1 MRNMDK
7 DSLSNLTGMIKNSPV
22 PFIICNPRLDDN
34 PIVACNTAFVEL
46 TGYDESEIIG
56 HNCRFLS
63 GADTDPEHTQTIVN
77 AVKNHEPLLIQLLNY
92 KKDGTTFRNA
102 LMIAPIFDDEDQLA
116 YFLGSQME
124 IAETY
129 DYISSER
136 QVAAIK
142 LVELLSPQQKRVLAQ
157 VAKGY
162 RNKQIAHNLQISVST
177 VKMHRAEAL
186 AKMNLST
193 SAEAIRVAVEAGL

>member
-1 MRNMDK
+1 
-7 DSLSNLTGMIKNSPV
+7 
-22 PFIICNPRLDDN
+22 
-34 PIVACNTAFVEL
+34 
-46 TGYDESEIIG
+46 
-56 HNCRFLS
+56 
-63 GADTDPEHTQTIVN
+63 
-77 AVKNHEPLLIQLLNY
+77 
-92 KKDGTTFRNA
+92 
-102 LMIAPIFDDEDQLA
+102 
-116 YFLGSQME
+116 ME

-177 VKMHRAEAL
+177 VKMHRAEVL

-193 SAEAIRVAVEAGL
+193 SAEAIGSRLKLDFKAGHLFLKLCCKVRQRK

>member
-1 MRNMDK
+1 MTNLDK
-7 DSLSNLTGMIKNSPV
+7 DSLANLTAMITHSPV
-22 PFIICNPRLDDN
+22 PFTICNPRLDDN

-56 HNCRFLS
+56 RNCRFLA
-63 GADTDPEHTQTIVN
+63 GEDTDSDQTQLIVN
-77 AVKNHEPLLIQLLNY
+77 AVRKHEPVLVRILNY
-92 KKDGTTFRNA
+92 KKDGTSFNNA
-102 LMIAPIFDDEDQLA
+102 LMIAPIFDDEGELT
-116 YFLGSQME
+116 YYLGSQME
-124 IAETY
+124 VSSVNN
-129 DYISSER
+129 ISSER

-142 LVELLSPQQKRVLAQ
+142 LIDLLSPQQKRVLSQ

-177 VKMHRAEAL
+177 VKMHRAKAL

>member
-1 MRNMDK
+1 MM
-7 DSLSNLTGMIKNSPV
+7 
-22 PFIICNPRLDDN
+22 
-34 PIVACNTAFVEL
+34 
-46 TGYDESEIIG
+46 
-56 HNCRFLS
+56 
-63 GADTDPEHTQTIVN
+63 
-77 AVKNHEPLLIQLLNY
+77 
-92 KKDGTTFRNA
+92 
-102 LMIAPIFDDEDQLA
+102 DDEDQLA

-142 LVELLSPQQKRVLAQ
+142 LFELLSPQQKRVLAQ

-177 VKMHRAEAL
+177 VKMHRAEVL

>member
-1 MRNMDK
+1 MTNLDK
-7 DSLSNLTGMIKNSPV
+7 DSLANLTAMITHSPV
-22 PFIICNPRLDDN
+22 PFTICNPRLDDN

-46 TGYDESEIIG
+46 TGYEESEIIG
-56 HNCRFLS
+56 RNCRFLA
-63 GADTDPEHTQTIVN
+63 GEDTDPEQTQLIVN
-77 AVKNHEPLLIQLLNY
+77 AVRAHEPLLVRLLNY
-92 KKDGTTFRNA
+92 KKDGTPFRNA
-102 LMIAPIFDDEDQLA
+102 LMIAPIFGDEGELV
-116 YFLGSQME
+116 YFLGSQM
-124 IAETY
+124 
-129 DYISSER
+129 DISDAQSISFER
-136 QVAAIK
+136 QEMAIK